1 VVLGTALSTAI
12 FILFKIIMAQISV
25 ELRFGVLTEDNIL
38 FLILECEDVQAG
50 E

>member
-1 VVLGTALSTAI
+1 MVLGTALSTAI

-25 ELRFGVLTEDNIL
+25 ELRFGVLTEENIL
-38 FLILECEDVQAG
+38 VLILECEDVQAG

>member
-25 ELRFGVLTEDNIL
+25 ELRFGVLTEENIL
-38 FLILECEDVQAG
+38 VLILECEDVQAG